1 MIRLECTTGGHN
13 KFYEFHFMRATG
25 RFTVKGLF
33 GAIGHAPQEAIIYDG
48 DNEEEAAREMQR
60 KLTEK
65 RKKGY
70 VDVGA
75 TGVAAPLPTQK
86 KRLTSRPSGR

>member
-1 MIRLECTTGGHN
+1 MIRMECTTGGHN
-13 KFYEFHFMRATG
+13 KFYEFHLLKSEG

-33 GAIGHAPQEAIIYDG
+33 GAIGRAPQETLIYDG
-48 DNEEEAAREMQR
+48 DCEEEAAREMQR

-70 VDVGA
+70 VEVCA
-75 TGVAAPLPTQK
+75 TGVAAPVPEQK
-86 KRLTSRPSGR
+86 KRMTSRLSGR